1 MHEKTLKKN
10 SREQRLSAIRDLLQ
24 SQDEVSIS
32 ALARQFG
39 VSEMTIRRDLDNLEL
54 TGQVRRTHGGAMP
67 AERMVFEFNFAV
79 RRQANRPAK
88 QAIAREALKLVN
100 PGQRIILD
108 TGTTTLELAH
118 LLRDFDDL
126 TVLTPSLAVAS
137 ELQFSEG
144 IETILLGGEIRKGS
158 PDLTGLVAET
168 VLDMF
173 SADIAF
179 QGADGID
186 NEGGVYTADMRI
198 SKVDQKIRQRASRT
212 YCLADSSKVGHPEL
226 VRHGFIHEMD
236 GFITDAG
243 LDPKLKVQLEK
254 KGAKITVVRILD
266 SGFSRKNNK

>member
-1 MHEKTLKKN
+1 MNKTTNKKTVKKN
-10 SREQRLSAIRDLLQ
+10 SREQRLSAIRELLQ
-24 SQDEVSIS
+24 NQAEVSIS
-32 ALARQFG
+32 ALAERFD

-67 AERMVFEFNFAV
+67 AERMVFEFNFVA
-79 RRQANRPAK
+79 RRQANRPVK
-88 QAIAREALKLVN
+88 QAIAREALKLIK

-118 LLRDFDDL
+118 LLRDYSDL
-126 TVLTPSLAVAS
+126 TILTPSLAVAS

-144 IETILLGGEIRKGS
+144 IQTILLGGVVRKGS

-186 NEGGVYTADMRI
+186 IDGGVYTADMRI
-198 SKVDQKIRQRASRT
+198 SKVDQKIRQRATRT

-226 VRHGFIHEMD
+226 VRHGYIHEMD
-236 GFITDAG
+236 GFITDTA
-243 LDPKLKVQLEK
+243 LDPKLKAQWEK
-254 KGAKITVVRILD
+254 KGAKITLVRIQ
-266 SGFSRKNNK
+266 

>member
-1 MHEKTLKKN
+1 MNTTMYAKSSKKF

-24 SQDEVSIS
+24 SQESVSIS
-32 ALARQFG
+32 ELARRFNL
-39 VSEMTIRRDLDNLEL
+39 SEMTIRRDLDNLEL

-67 AERMVFEFNFAV
+67 AERMVFEFNFLA

-88 QAIAREALKLVN
+88 QAIAREAVKLIQ
-100 PGQRIILD
+100 PGQRVILD

-118 LLRDFDDL
+118 LLRDFSGL

-144 IETILLGGEIRKGS
+144 IQTILLGGEIRKGS

-186 NEGGVYTADMRI
+186 NDGGVYTADMRI
-198 SKVDQKIRQRASRT
+198 SKVDQKIRQRATKT
-212 YCLADSSKVGHPEL
+212 YCLADSSKVGRPAL
-226 VRHGFIHEMD
+226 VRHGYIHEME
-236 GFITDAG
+236 GFITDAN
-243 LDPKLKVQLEK
+243 LDPKLKADWTK
-254 KGAKITVVRILD
+254 KGARIKVT
-266 SGFSRKNNK
+266 SYQ